1 MGLLE
6 SHLEQISLSAAAIA
20 DLPFPPPKIFANAML
35 KTNDI
40 TSLIRDTEPHERALF
55 SIDPFSNKSNSSRHC
70 QRRATRRATAFTGS
84 EIRTA
89 AMGPAGDGGDSMA
102 SRIYAAKHNKSHF
115 AVAQVLGGEMLDEIK
130 KTTGA
135 NTSSSMSASAAS
147 AGRAA
152 ARGEIN
158 VDVLLRGAEM
168 LCNVYPI
175 AGAKERISSL
185 RQRHVNISDSI
196 ALLEARIAE
205 QSAQLKRMN
214 RSQQS
219 YSASNYNDDSEY
231 DMAQSA
237 VDTAIPVVTDEDLRR
252 EMAEICELEERKRR
266 LEERVVG
273 MERDLGGLMR

>member
-1 MGLLE
+1 MSLLE

-135 NTSSSMSASAAS
+135 NT
-147 AGRAA
+147 
-152 ARGEIN
+152 GEIN

>member
-55 SIDPFSNKSNSSRHC
+55 SVDPFSDKSNSSRHC

-89 AMGPAGDGGDSMA
+89 AMGPTGDGRDSMA
-102 SRIYAAKHNKSHF
+102 SRIYAAKHNKNHF
-115 AVAQVLGGEMLDEIK
+115 AVVQVLGGEMLDEIR

-135 NTSSSMSASAAS
+135 TSSSSM
-147 AGRAA
+147 
-152 ARGEIN
+152 GEID

-205 QSAQLKRMN
+205 QSAQLERMN

-219 YSASNYNDDSEY
+219 YSSSNYDDDYEND
-231 DMAQSA
+231 MVQSA

-266 LEERVVG
+266 LEERVTG